1 MAEACVSFP
10 ACVSFSCQAG
20 CVAPTAS
27 VQQAASVMVARR
39 GAVLVRG
46 EGAACAGILTPK
58 DLLFRVIA
66 AGLDPRDTKV
76 GAVMTPDPHTLPVSA
91 SVLDALS
98 QLEGSGYRNVPVVRQ
113 SGEPVGVLDILAL
126 IRGALHQMPGTG
138 SDASETGSVINGGG
152 RASLTNGAVSAAAD
166 EPDAVVMA
174 PGQPR
179 GSAEE
184 EGPLSAETLRCELR
198 AALAQAATA
207 HEREVSSLADE
218 MRLLRAQHRRTSHAV
233 LACSVASVAITSALV
248 FASTRPRR

>member
-1 MAEACVSFP
+1 MAEA
-10 ACVSFSCQAG
+10 G
-20 CVAPTAS
+20 CVTAMAS

-138 SDASETGSVINGGG
+138 SEPSETGSVINGSVINGGG
-152 RASLTNGAVSAAAD
+152 RASLINGAVSAAAD

-184 EGPLSAETLRCELR
+184 ESLLSAETLRCELR
-198 AALAQAATA
+198 AALAQAATV